1 MFRFEVEPEI
11 AAGVSEG
18 TLFTIIGTDDVGKM
32 VIVENLDQANTLTYK
47 WQWSNDQV
55 TWTDIAASTTLAP
68 GSSIGFLRSE
78 VYQYLRLRGSGNLNV
93 AVAMLRSQAFSGNF
107 SLAVL

>member
-11 AAGVSEG
+11 AAGVSEA
-18 TLFTIIGTDDVGKM
+18 TLFTLIGTDAIGKM

-55 TWTDIAASTTLAP
+55 TWTDIAAATTLSA
-68 GSSIGFLRSE
+68 GDSIGFLRTE

-93 AVAMLRSQAFSGNF
+93 AVAVLRVQSFSGNF
-107 SLAVL
+107 SHAVL